1 MREGPHAVVGIGH
14 YRSQPGHIQPAEPA
28 AHLRFR
34 GQQPGRSLRLG
45 SKQPVLHRQR
55 RKSSCDLLGA
65 GLGLCGG
72 HAAGEADRPLEPPL
86 SQGTGQHSQHVPP
99 AGLKPG
105 QGQVIRVAAK
115 SCNVLPYP
123 IQRLGNIQQ
132 RKIPGSIRTG
142 AKSGET
148 VEPQQS
154 QAVVYRHHHT
164 FRPLHQAVT
173 TQLLGRAGL
182 VAAAMEKDQYRP
194 APGAGCGI
202 DVQPQAVLH
211 TGQTAAVLTGF
222 RPGAGAVPHC
232 RPGHRVQRSLP
243 AALAARRFAIRDAV
257 KCKAALLLLAQDRA
271 ILGLDLGGNP

>member
-1 MREGPHAVVGIGH
+1 MRSLALDITGASRATSSPQSQRRTSGSGVSSQAAASASEANSPSCTASGAKAAAIFWALGWGCAVVM
-14 YRSQPGHIQPAEPA
+14 PPE
-28 AHLRFR
+28 
-34 GQQPGRSLRLG
+34 
-45 SKQPVLHRQR
+45 RQTAR
-55 RKSSCDLLGA
+55 
-65 GLGLCGG
+65 
-72 HAAGEADRPLEPPL
+72 LEPPL

-115 SCNVLPYP
+115 SCNVLPHP

-173 TQLLGRAGL
+173 TQLLGRASL
-182 VAAAMEKDQYRP
+182 VAAAVEKDQYRP

-222 RPGAGAVPHC
+222 RPRAGAVPHC

-271 ILGLDLGGNP
+271 ILGLDLGGDP